1 MTSVIKFTIWIYITV
16 LFIAIDQLT
25 KLAASYFGWSI
36 FLNDKFAF
44 SLPVPT
50 FVMYLIYAVVLLGMS
65 LYLFKTWNRF
75 VNVQKVAWAFV
86 YAGGISNIVERIILG
101 HVRDFIPISSGML
114 NVADFFIIIGL
125 VLLLISNRHTKI
137 NEPVIPSGQA

>member
-50 FVMYLIYAVVLLGMS
+50 FVMYLIYAAVLLGMS

-75 VNVQKVAWAFV
+75 VNIQKVAWAFV

-101 HVRDFIPISSGML
+101 HVRDFMPISSGML

-137 NEPVIPSGQA
+137 NEPVIPSDQA